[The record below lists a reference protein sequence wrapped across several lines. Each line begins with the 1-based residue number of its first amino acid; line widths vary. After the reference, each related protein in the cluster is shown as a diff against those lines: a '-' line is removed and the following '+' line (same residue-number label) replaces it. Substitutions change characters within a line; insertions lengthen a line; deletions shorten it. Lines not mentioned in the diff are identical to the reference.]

1 MPPNSI
7 ASGGQSRYAEF
18 VAAQRGQ
25 VDTSLGQDSSRDQG
39 RGPRGRR
46 AQNQANKNGG
56 PRRKPRETKESK
68 VLRDLVFPT
77 KPSTA
82 PKPSAM
88 EVQAKQQ
95 VDDLVTASKAGQ
107 LGEMMLRSQK
117 DFPGVT
123 NLKIIITDGAI
134 ESSNPSG
141 PVLNRPAECIHVFHA
156 TREWLVDVTFY
167 ILSLGDGPLLQN
179 KLEVMRSK
187 VSPRYEAT
195 LFAVVVQAKKDVA
208 TKSYVALE
216 PEYRRLGKLD
226 VLEKAMELRHAEKAT
241 QNGKL
246 LFQFDLNVQETD
258 MTITAQPIDMVSNDP
273 DVNYHDIQDTA
284 AHVAPD
290 SSSTAQPDAAE
301 VATDTAAHV
310 TAEGSSAAQPDAV
323 KVATMDVP
331 DTAELGT
338 AELAFTIDGTD
349 GEGRLTLDLPAGL
362 EVDVHMTVN
371 TNFSYL
377 KNYEI
382 FLDAF
387 GSMVATLR
395 LRIEAAKATDAVKVT
410 EDAAVEAASSG
421 SSGFGSDASFQI
433 IRSPAMYSDDSDD
446 SDDDSL

>member
-273 DVNYHDIQDTA
+273 DVNDHDIQDT
-284 AHVAPD
+284 V
-290 SSSTAQPDAAE
+290 
-301 VATDTAAHV
+301 AHV

-323 KVATMDVP
+323 EVATMDVP